1 MASGREEAA
10 PTFPTWKVRLE
21 QADSSRVPEIVARFV
36 DVLRAVGTP
45 MIDGPE
51 VHFVYCNPGAH
62 RVMLEG
68 EFNQWGRGGRAI
80 EMAPIGESGV
90 FFHTLKVDEPAR
102 LEYKFVVDGEWQT
115 DQFCPNSIDNGV
127 AGQNSYF
134 VVGDFRE
141 PPELQWVEDIA
152 HGKVSDLDFPSER
165 LGNTHKVHIYLPPA
179 YEDARE
185 TRFPSIYVHD
195 GGEYLDR
202 AKLAIVI
209 DNLIAG
215 SQIPPLI
222 AVMIDPVDRMHEYWA
237 NDDYAEFLCTELVP
251 AIDSQYLTKA
261 DRRSRAVMGASLGGL
276 ISLYAALSYPKVFS
290 RVAGQ
295 SSALQLAEAETTSKL
310 SRTKRARFRFYF
322 DVGKYEP
329 SFIPAH
335 QRFTAL
341 LRKRRWPCLYQE
353 LAGGHNWT
361 SWRAHLKDLLVF
373 LWSENSAKNQLRS
386 A

>member
-10 PTFPTWKVRLE
+10 PTFPTWKARLE
-21 QADSSRVPEIVARFV
+21 QADSVHLPEVVARFV
-36 DVLRAVGTP
+36 EVLRAVGTP
-45 MIDGPE
+45 MIDGSE
-51 VHFVYCNPGAH
+51 VHFVYYGPSAH
-62 RVMLEG
+62 RVMLDG
-68 EFNQWGRGGRAI
+68 EFNQWGRGGKEI
-80 EMAPIGESGV
+80 EMAQIGQSSV
-90 FFHTLKVDEPAR
+90 FFHTLTVDGPAR

-115 DQFCPNSIDNGV
+115 DPFCPNSIDNGI

-141 PPELQWVEDIA
+141 PHELQWVEDIA
-152 HGKVSDLDFPSER
+152 HGTVSDFDFRSER
-165 LGNTHKVHIYLPPA
+165 LGNTRKVHVYLPPA
-179 YEDARE
+179 YEENRE
-185 TRFPSIYVHD
+185 TRFPTIYVHD

-202 AKLAIVI
+202 AKLGIVI
-209 DNLIAG
+209 DNLIAA
-215 SQIPPLI
+215 SQIPPLM

-237 NDDYAEFLCTELVP
+237 NDDYAEFLCDEFVP
-251 AIDSQYLTKA
+251 AIDSQYRTNP
-261 DRRSRAVMGASLGGL
+261 DRGARAVMGASLGGL
-276 ISLYAALSYPKVFS
+276 ISIYTALSYPKIFS

-295 SSALQLAEAETTSKL
+295 SSALHLAEDQTTSKL
-310 SRTKRARFRFYF
+310 SRVKGAKFHFYF

-329 SFIPAH
+329 RFIPAH

-341 LRKRRWPCLYQE
+341 IKKRRWPCHYQE

-373 LWSENSAKNQLRS
+373 LWSENLPKKKQRS